1 MSVPPVPQHPAVAF
15 SADAHFS
22 VPLGIAVLSLLESAH
37 PDTIYDV
44 YILDGGVTDRVR
56 RGIEDLKQRFEFRV
70 TWLDVRRELLD
81 LPAGGRFTA
90 ATYYRF
96 LLPDLLPNEVKRV
109 LYLDADVLVC
119 DDLTELFAMD
129 LEGCPLAAP
138 VWQLVGRYRDTFE
151 PLMQSF
157 HERLEVPRDGLPYH
171 FAQMLMDLDAMR
183 REGWHRK
190 LVDCARTADPAVLAW
205 ADQDVMNKVLR
216 GRMKVMSYR
225 YVAIPLF
232 AEDAEQGEAAC
243 VPPFVY
249 SAEEL
254 REAYRNPAIVHY
266 AATKPNILK
275 GSLDRYDEMF
285 FAAWRRSPWAGCVP
299 YVPVRMMELGR
310 RHPLLAR
317 ALMCI
322 PRLFVRCPRI
332 LRGYGALLQA
342 LAPGSRKD

>member
-1 MSVPPVPQHPAVAF
+1 MSSPIVPQPLAVAF

-22 VPLGIAVLSLLESAH
+22 VPLGIAVLSLLESAR
-37 PDTIYDV
+37 PGTYYDV
-44 YILDGGVTDRVR
+44 YVLDGGVTDRVKK
-56 RGIEDLKQRFEFRV
+56 GIEGLKGRFEFRV

-96 LLPDLLPNEVKRV
+96 LLPDLLPHDVKRV
-109 LYLDADVLVC
+109 FYLDADVLVC
-119 DDLTELFAMD
+119 EDLSELFAMD
-129 LEGCPLAAP
+129 LDGCPLAAP
-138 VWQLVGRYRDTFE
+138 VWQLVGRYRDEFV
-151 PLMQSF
+151 PLMRSF
-157 HERLEVPRDGLPYH
+157 HERLGVPHDGLPYH
-171 FAQMLMDLDAMR
+171 FAQMLMDTDAMR
-183 REGWHRK
+183 QGGWHRK
-190 LVDCARTADPAVLAW
+190 LIDCARTEDPEALAW

-216 GRMKVMSYR
+216 GRMKVMPYR

-232 AEDAEQGEAAC
+232 AEDAEQGEDAC

-249 SAEEL
+249 GAEEL

-275 GSLDRYDEMF
+275 GGLDRYDDMF

-299 YVPVRMMELGR
+299 YVPVRIMELGR

-317 ALMCI
+317 AMMWI
-322 PRLFVRCPRI
+322 PRLFIRCPRI

-342 LAPGSRKD
+342 LAPGSRTA